1 MTMVQIIDNLTQI
14 ESQIAAR
21 RPHPSLAEYDVLRVR
36 VEGARSVQG
45 KVDLL
50 SAHVGTEVDVVVRRA
65 LLGNAQAGAR
75 LRCRAKRTADGAMCE
90 PHPATSDFSVG
101 P

>member
-1 MTMVQIIDNLTQI
+1 MVQMIENLTHIEGQI
-14 ESQIAAR
+14 VAR
-21 RPHPSLAEYDVLRVR
+21 RPHPSLAGYDVVRVR

-45 KVDLL
+45 KADLL
-50 SAHVGTEVDVVVRRA
+50 SAHVGTEVDVVVRRE
-65 LLGNAQAGAR
+65 LLGNAQPGAR

-90 PHPATSDFSVG
+90 PYPETSDFSVA